1 MKSICLAIT
10 VFCAACGSANA
21 VGGTTP
27 AKGDVAASGTP
38 SDSNKTADKP
48 SPAPLAKDGGGGGW

>member
-1 MKSICLAIT
+1 MKSICLAVM

-21 VGGTTP
+21 VGGSTP

-38 SDSNKTADKP
+38 SDSTKVAATSSP
-48 SPAPLAKDGGGGGW
+48 SPLAKDGGGGGW